1 MQIITIL
8 IDIFIRFVYYILLK
22 GNIIIYNFFKFL
34 ILLFLTTSFA
44 NSHSNKKKS
53 LDTHIHGISTLNIA
67 QDGKTLLFEFEM
79 PGFDLVGFEY
89 EAKEESDINKVENAI
104 KLLSDYK
111 NMISPSGSGE
121 CEIQS
126 YEANV
131 INDGKHSEFVSNY
144 KFNCENISKLKIIY
158 IKYFKSFQNGKKL
171 NIRILGEKKKST
183 YVIEKSKKLIS
194 VKNHF

>member
-1 MQIITIL
+1 MCN
-8 IDIFIRFVYYILLK
+8 FI
-22 GNIIIYNFFKFL
+22 KFL
-34 ILLFLTTSFA
+34 TLLFFTTSFA

-53 LDTHIHGISTLNIA
+53 LDTHIHGISTLNVV

-121 CEIQS
+121 CKIQS

-131 INDGKHSEFVSNY
+131 INDEKHSEFASNY

-183 YVIEKSKKLIS
+183 YVIEKSKKLIN